1 MALALARIRQ
11 RKKELL
17 MERNARYLIVGLFVL
32 ALTASAIAF
41 VLWYSHSSDNRDV
54 RQYEIYFT
62 GSVSG
67 LDPGSSVRYL
77 GVDVGRVR
85 RLAIDPAQP
94 GRVLTVVDVDS
105 EAPINSATR
114 ATLTNQGLTGLLFIN
129 LKQANNVDERAPLQ
143 QGARYPIIESESSS
157 FDVVLNSLPELV
169 ARATSVF
176 SDENAKAI
184 HDTLTNL
191 RNTTAGLPQTAA
203 NLGKLID
210 ELRVTIHDVDQAAIS
225 VRAMTEDARPEVQ
238 ETLAQLRT
246 VAGNLA
252 DASQKVEQF
261 VANSETKFDHL
272 SNQGLFELE
281 RLLRDARVSANE
293 FRDLS
298 RSLKQNPSQ
307 LLYEPRASGTEIPR

>member
-1 MALALARIRQ
+1 
-11 RKKELL
+11 
-17 MERNARYLIVGLFVL
+17 MERNARYLTVGLFVL
-32 ALTASAIAF
+32 ALTASAIVF
-41 VLWYSHSSDNRDV
+41 VLWYSHSSDRRDF

-77 GVDVGRVR
+77 GVDVGRVK
-85 RLAIDPAQP
+85 RLAIDPKQP

-105 EAPINSATR
+105 EAPITSATR

-129 LKQANNVDERAPLQ
+129 LKQASNVDEKVPLQ

-176 SDENAKAI
+176 SDENTKAI
-184 HDTLTNL
+184 HETLVNL
-191 RNTTAGLPQTAA
+191 HNTTAGLPQTAA
-203 NLGKLID
+203 SLSKLIE
-210 ELRVTIHDVDQAAIS
+210 ELRVTVREVDQAASS
-225 VRAMTEDARPEVQ
+225 VRAMSEDARPEVQ
-238 ETLAQLRT
+238 KTLTQLRT
-246 VAGNLA
+246 VASNLA
-252 DASQKVEQF
+252 DASAKVEHF
-261 VANSETKFDHL
+261 VDSSEAQFDHL

-281 RLLRDARVSANE
+281 RLLRDARASANE